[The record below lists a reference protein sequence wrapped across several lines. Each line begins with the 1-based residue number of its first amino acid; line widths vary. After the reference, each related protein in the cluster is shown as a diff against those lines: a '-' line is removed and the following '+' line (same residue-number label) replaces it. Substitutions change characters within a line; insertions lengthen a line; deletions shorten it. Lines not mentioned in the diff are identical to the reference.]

1 MLCPYC
7 KEEIEDGSTVCPL
20 CESTLS
26 SGLDST
32 GTGTATGASQPA
44 ENTPEPAP
52 QKSMIPPYAVHTVGM
67 SMLLVMGH
75 YEIFRFVPLFFVI
88 FYIPAMSALGYWGYV
103 KFIRSSVE
111 ATSAQLA
118 RYFLYSGLIT
128 MLVYQVA
135 CYASITKSAARAIIT
150 TMAAG
155 LPVPLLGSLMS
166 QHIKQQALPELDPGV
181 LLVLNAIP
189 ALELIAILLLLYF
202 GIRFSKT
209 AYELRQQGKA
219 DPFAKAAGLA
229 STVNLGLSQLTLGM
243 RGKGDFESASV
254 QDTELREKLQQY
266 PSVSPQEQCINCDY
280 SGPMGV
286 IRTQVPWYLSWWLLI
301 PLACTGVGLVWVAI
315 AVSLRFWKQTLIVQ
329 CPMCGVSLEAQKK

>member
-20 CESTLS
+20 CESPFQ
-26 SGLDST
+26 SGSVST
-32 GTGTATGASQPA
+32 AKLPEECQPG
-44 ENTPEPAP
+44 ENTPPADHQRSSIP
-52 QKSMIPPYAVHTVGM
+52 QYAVHTVGM
-67 SMLLVMGH
+67 SVLLVMGH
-75 YEIFRFVPLFFVI
+75 FEIFQFIPLFLIIFYVPLL
-88 FYIPAMSALGYWGYV
+88 SGLGYFCYV

-128 MLVYQVA
+128 MLAYQLV
-135 CYASITKSAARAIIT
+135 CHASIAKSAGRAIIST
-150 TMAAG
+150 AAGG
-155 LPVPLLGSLMS
+155 LPVPFLGSV
-166 QHIKQQALPELDPGV
+166 INYGARERDITEAGTGVV
-181 LLVLNAIP
+181 LLLNTIP
-189 ALELIAILLLLYF
+189 ALELLAILLLLYF

-229 STVNLGLSQLTLGM
+229 STVNIGLSQLTLGM
-243 RGKGDFESASV
+243 RGKGDFESDSV

-266 PSVSPQEQCINCDY
+266 PSVSPQEQCSACDY

-315 AVSLRFWKQTLIVQ
+315 AIALRFWKQKLIVQ
-329 CPMCGVSLEAQKK
+329 CPMCGVSLEAQNN

>member
-1 MLCPYC
+1 MLCSFC

-32 GTGTATGASQPA
+32 RTATGASQPA

-52 QKSMIPPYAVHTVGM
+52 QKSIIPPYAVHTVGM

-75 YEIFRFVPLFFVI
+75 YEVFRFVPLFFVI

-128 MLVYQVA
+128 MLIYHVA
-135 CYASITKSAARAIIT
+135 CYASITKSAGRAIIST
-150 TMAAG
+150 AAGG
-155 LPVPLLGSLMS
+155 LPVPFLGSV
-166 QHIKQQALPELDPGV
+166 INYGARGRDITEAGAGVV
-181 LLVLNAIP
+181 LLLNAIP
-189 ALELIAILLLLYF
+189 ALELLTILFLLYL

-209 AYELRQQGKA
+209 AYELHQQGKA

-301 PLACTGVGLVWVAI
+301 PLACTGVGLIWVAI

>member
-1 MLCPYC
+1 MICPFC
-7 KEEIEDGSTVCPL
+7 KEEIEDGFTVCPL
-20 CESTLS
+20 CESRLQ
-26 SGLDST
+26 SGVVVT
-32 GTGTATGASQPA
+32 GKLTEESQSA

-52 QKSMIPPYAVHTVGM
+52 PKSFIPQYAVHTMGM

-88 FYIPAMSALGYWGYV
+88 FYIPAMSALAYWGYV
-103 KFIRSSVE
+103 KFIRSNVE

-118 RYFLYSGLIT
+118 RYFVYSGLIT
-128 MLVYQVA
+128 MLVYQIA
-135 CYASITKSAARAIIT
+135 FYHSIAKSAGRAIIST
-150 TMAAG
+150 AAGG
-155 LPVPLLGSLMS
+155 LPVPFVGSVIS
-166 QHIKQQALPELDPGV
+166 YGARERDITEAGAGVV
-181 LLVLNAIP
+181 LLLNTIP
-189 ALELIAILLLLYF
+189 ALELLVILLLLYF

-254 QDTELREKLQQY
+254 QDTELRGKLQQY
-266 PSVSPQEQCINCDY
+266 PSVSPQEQCVACDY

-286 IRTQVPWYLSWWLLI
+286 IRTHVPWYLSWWLLI

-315 AVSLRFWKQTLIVQ
+315 AVALRFWRQRLVVE
-329 CPMCGVSLEAQKK
+329 CPLCGVDFEAQKN